1 MTRRILLIAA
11 TLLLT
16 NLATAEEGKML
27 APGDQFPS
35 FELTAQDGTT
45 VSSATLAGHT
55 YLLYFYPKADTPGCT
70 REACE
75 LRDRWPDV
83 EAAGLVVLGVSF
95 DTPETNQAFAEK
107 YHLPFRLLSDT
118 GKKLASEVGAT
129 RALIPLPKRISYL
142 IGPDGR
148 VLKAYPDVN
157 PKTHAGEV
165 LQDFKAVKGDVSR

>member
-1 MTRRILLIAA
+1 MCRALMLAA
-11 TLLLT
+11 TLLLA
-16 NLATAEEGKML
+16 NMAMAEEGQML
-27 APGDQFPS
+27 TPGDQFPS

-45 VSSATLAGHT
+45 VSSAELAGHT

-95 DTPETNQAFAEK
+95 DSPEANRAFAEK
-107 YHLPFRLLSDT
+107 YHLPFRLLSDS

-142 IGPDGR
+142 VGPDGR
-148 VLKAYPDVN
+148 VLKAYPDVD
-157 PKTHAGEV
+157 PKTHAAEV
-165 LQDFKAVKGDVSR
+165 LHDFEALKQSASS